1 MLAKDFIVTVRKSR
15 TFFILIL
22 HHRCEKMLDNRQD
35 TFTGKSISENNREKF
50 NEQRIAHWNER
61 THKPVKK
68 GVTKSYHQLLKRLF
82 RQHIPENSK
91 ILEIGCFRGDLLN
104 ALSPSHGVG
113 VDFSDVAVKHAREKY
128 PHLTFHCLDGHDLHS
143 LSETFDYIILSD
155 LINDVYDVQCI
166 LEQVKRLCTPNTRI
180 IFNFQSHLWSPMI
193 RLARKCGVAHDQLL
207 QNWFTMHDIKNM
219 LNIVGF
225 DIVSSQEEILFP
237 TQFPLI
243 GRLLNTFL
251 ARIWPLTHLCLS
263 HFVIARPRLQS
274 AQQQTDKSVSVI
286 VAARNEAGH
295 ISDILDRVPKMG
307 AATELIFV
315 EGGSSDNTYDVIQ
328 QEIAEY
334 TRMPVSLY
342 KQPGKGKGDAVRL
355 GFEKAQNDI
364 LMILD
369 ADMTVMP
376 EDLPRF
382 YNALVSG
389 TGEFVNGVRLVYPME
404 DKAMRFLNLLGN
416 KFFSLGF
423 SFTLGQPIKDTL
435 CGTKVLYR
443 TDYEKIAAN
452 REYFGDF
459 DPYGDFDLI
468 FGAAKQNLKM
478 VDMPIR
484 YQARVYGDTNIN
496 RWEGG
501 WLLLK
506 MLIVALKKIKF
517 I

>member
-1 MLAKDFIVTVRKSR
+1 MI
-15 TFFILIL
+15 
-22 HHRCEKMLDNRQD
+22 ENRQAAV
-35 TFTGKSISENNREKF
+35 TEKSISESNREKF
-50 NEQRIAHWNER
+50 NERRVAKWNER
-61 THKPVKK
+61 ALKPVQK
-68 GVTKSYHQLLKRLF
+68 TISRLYQHLLIHLF
-82 RQHIPENSK
+82 RQHIPENCK

-113 VDFSDVAVKHAREKY
+113 IDFSEVAIEQAQKRY
-128 PHLTFHCLDGHDLHS
+128 PDLKFHCLDGHDLHA
-143 LSETFDYIILSD
+143 LTETFDYIILSD
-155 LINDVYDVQCI
+155 LINDVYDVQSV
-166 LEQVKRLCTPNTRI
+166 LEQVKRLCTPHTRI
-180 IFNFQSHLWSPMI
+180 VFNFQSHLWSPII
-193 RLARKCGVAHDQLL
+193 RLARKCGVAHDLLL
-207 QNWFTMHDIKNM
+207 QNWFTMHDVKNM
-219 LNIVGF
+219 FKIVGF
-225 DIVSSQEEILFP
+225 DIVSSQDEIIFP
-237 TQFPLI
+237 TQLPLI
-243 GRLLNTFL
+243 GGFLNTFL
-251 ARIWPLTHLCLS
+251 ARIWPFCHLCLS
-263 HFVIARPRLQS
+263 HFVIARPRLQLVNE
-274 AQQQTDKSVSVI
+274 QTDKSVSVI

-295 ISDILDRVPKMG
+295 INDILSRVPKMG
-307 AATELIFV
+307 SDTEIIFV

-334 TRMPVSLY
+334 TRLPVSLY

-355 GFEKAQNDI
+355 GFAKAQNDI

-404 DKAMRFLNLLGN
+404 DNAMRFLNLLGN

-452 REYFGDF
+452 REYFGEF

-478 VDMPIR
+478 IDMPIR

-506 MLIVALKKIKF
+506 MLVVAIRRIKF